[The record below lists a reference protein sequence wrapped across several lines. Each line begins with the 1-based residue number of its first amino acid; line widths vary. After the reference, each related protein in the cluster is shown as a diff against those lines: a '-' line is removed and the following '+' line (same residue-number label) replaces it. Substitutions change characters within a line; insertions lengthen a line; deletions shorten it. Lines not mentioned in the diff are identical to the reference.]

1 MSLSCTRDVQWV
13 EEDQPDPNEVHGYES
28 PKFPVGSMTQPI
40 VDWGEPAASCYT
52 YRYLAC
58 TLN

>member
-40 VDWGEPAASCYT
+40 VDWGNLLQAVT
-52 YRYLAC
+52 RTGTLLAR
-58 TLN
+58 